1 MKLPFSHEAI
11 FFNKW
16 DKKYTKWWWML
27 WRIINQER
35 GVDRMIAWFFK
46 MINLFLT
53 TLGLH
58 CCTRAFSVAVWAS
71 PCGGFSCCGA
81 QTLVYGRSC
90 PVACGILPYQESK
103 TVSPELKDGFLTT
116 GSPGK
121 SESWILKAVV
131 RRTPD
136 IYQENVIFELASKE
150 RSGNKSHGKA
160 F

>member
-1 MKLPFSHEAI
+1 
-11 FFNKW
+11 
-16 DKKYTKWWWML
+16 
-27 WRIINQER
+27 
-35 GVDRMIAWFFK
+35 
-46 MINLFLT
+46 
-53 TLGLH
+53 
-58 CCTRAFSVAVWAS
+58 
-71 PCGGFSCCGA
+71 
-81 QTLVYGRSC
+81 
-90 PVACGILPYQESK
+90 VACGILPYQESK

-150 RSGNKSHGKA
+150 RSGNESHGKA